1 MPSQMIDLP
10 SPFAPMKDLLASLR
24 ALESSQRSDVVT
36 QGGIQM
42 LREAIAHR
50 KANPQPGDPR

>member
-1 MPSQMIDLP
+1 
-10 SPFAPMKDLLASLR
+10 MKDLLASLR